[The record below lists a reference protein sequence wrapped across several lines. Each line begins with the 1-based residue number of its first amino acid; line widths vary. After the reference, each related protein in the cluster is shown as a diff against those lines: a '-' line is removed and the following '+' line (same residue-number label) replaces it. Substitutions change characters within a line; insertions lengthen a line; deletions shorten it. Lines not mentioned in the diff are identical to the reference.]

1 MVKTPPLNVRG
12 TVSIPGWKTKIP
24 HAMGPKI
31 KKKER
36 EKKRK
41 VPTEI
46 GTLLYKQRYMYKD
59 VSSSSVCSGKKKE
72 IESIPISR

>member
-12 TVSIPGWKTKIP
+12 IGSIPGWKTKIP
-24 HAMGPKI
+24 YATGPK
-31 KKKER
+31 K
-36 EKKRK
+36 KKRK
-41 VPTEI
+41 RNVPTEI
-46 GTLLYKQRYMYKD
+46 VTLLYKQRYMYKD

>member
-1 MVKTPPLNVRG
+1 
-12 TVSIPGWKTKIP
+12 
-24 HAMGPKI
+24 MGPKI
-31 KKKER
+31 KKKKR